1 MRRFATLV
9 LAAAFIAD
17 AGAEGLYSHLYE
29 PGRLRVESVIG
40 MEVVTPGGELL
51 GTIREVLFDR
61 ATGRVVGVALDRSA
75 VPYPI
80 DALVSADSGRR
91 VVAEPLL
98 ESAAAGASALRP
110 ASRAPMAA
118 PPGLVID
125 LREGRVRAPE

>member
-9 LAAAFIAD
+9 LAVVFAE

-29 PGRLRVESVIG
+29 PGRLSMDSVIG

-61 ATGRVVGVALDRSA
+61 ASGRIEGIALDRSA
-75 VPYPI
+75 VAYPI
-80 DALVSADSGRR
+80 DALVSADSGHRL
-91 VVAEPLL
+91 VAEPLL
-98 ESAAAGASALRP
+98 EAASAGASALRP
-110 ASRAPMAA
+110 AARAPVAG